1 MLSITRLAL
10 GNKIIGLSL
19 RGKASLAATMVKYR
33 RMRKPTEPQNWA
45 VDYQEKY
52 IPFSKS
58 QLVEALV
65 KEFHSSNHEERISF
79 LQFVSQ
85 VDSSLVQHYYSVLEQ
100 LQKHYTPIDPDRDTL
115 QEFCL
120 TDAERLMKE
129 QKVLAM
135 MEPLLDQANFN
146 KLSEEALAYA
156 LIVNH
161 PHDEVQ
167 VTVNLDQYEYITFW
181 ALGQRIG
188 PLRVMAATRAQR
200 TGFFGTARIPADR
213 QEKNGLLKFRALDV
227 EVERWERGTVKLLI
241 KAGVGIRFRHYFK
254 RVIVAARTKNSHLVL
269 KCFKDIPLEGLE
281 QLLPLVKVR
290 TSVFHRALLNTML
303 VVSGLALFVNVGMV
317 VLSDLKIGTTTL
329 LFLFAAL
336 MAFRAWK
343 DFPERN
349 SRLRFLC
356 VLNLLEFVI
365 ISLFPAS
372 LAENN
377 ANSNRVEHLRKQVE
391 AWLRLRSGLEINFC
405 AERACK
411 HLKELGRWQ
420 KFMFSTLCG
429 PEQNSKFS
437 LATHITDGL
446 VVIKLLLQKQQIVM
460 MGRTRKHFGVKSH

>member
-1 MLSITRLAL
+1 MSGFFL
-10 GNKIIGLSL
+10 
-19 RGKASLAATMVKYR
+19 
-33 RMRKPTEPQNWA
+33 
-45 VDYQEKY
+45 
-52 IPFSKS
+52 
-58 QLVEALV
+58 

-85 VDSSLVQHYYSVLEQ
+85 VDSSLVHHYYSVLEQ
-100 LQKHYTPIDPDRDTL
+100 LQTLYTPIDPDRDTL
-115 QEFCL
+115 QEFPL
-120 TDAERLMKE
+120 TDAERLIKE
-129 QKVLAM
+129 HKVLAT

-200 TGFFGTARIPADR
+200 AGFFGTARIPAD
-213 QEKNGLLKFRALDV
+213 
-227 EVERWERGTVKLLI
+227 
-241 KAGVGIRFRHYFK
+241 RHYFK
-254 RVIVAARTKNSHLVL
+254 RVIVAARTKNSKLVL

-290 TSVFHRALLNTML
+290 TSIFHRALLNTML

-329 LFLFAAL
+329 LIFFAAL

-343 DFPERN
+343 VFGQRRN
-349 SRLRFLC
+349 IHSLELVHMLYYRSTSNNSELLNALTLRAQEEHAKEVILAHSFLLRHQQQQPLPKETGVETDC
-356 VLNLLEFVI
+356 N
-365 ISLFPAS
+365 P
-372 LAENN
+372 
-377 ANSNRVEHLRKQVE
+377 VEHLRKQVE
-391 AWLRLRSGLEINFC
+391 AWLRQRSGLEINFC

-411 HLKELGRWQ
+411 HLKELGV
-420 KFMFSTLCG
+420 KG
-429 PEQNSKFS
+429 AAHP
-437 LATHITDGL
+437 
-446 VVIKLLLQKQQIVM
+446 VI
-460 MGRTRKHFGVKSH
+460 G

>member
-129 QKVLAM
+129 QKVLTM

-188 PLRVMAATRAQR
+188 PLR
-200 TGFFGTARIPADR
+200 FFLFFF
-213 QEKNGLLKFRALDV
+213 QSS
-227 EVERWERGTVKLLI
+227 
-241 KAGVGIRFRHYFK
+241 RHYFR

-343 DFPERN
+343 VSLSPMFPETQ
-349 SRLRFLC
+349 SD
-356 VLNLLEFVI
+356 
-365 ISLFPAS
+365 
-372 LAENN
+372 
-377 ANSNRVEHLRKQVE
+377 SNPVEHLRKQVE

-411 HLKELGRWQ
+411 HLKELGV
-420 KFMFSTLCG
+420 KG
-429 PEQNSKFS
+429 AAHP
-437 LATHITDGL
+437 
-446 VVIKLLLQKQQIVM
+446 VI
-460 MGRTRKHFGVKSH
+460 G

>member
-10 GNKIIGLSL
+10 GTKIIGLSL
-19 RGKASLAATMVKYR
+19 RGKASLASTMVKYR
-33 RMRKPTEPQNWA
+33 KMRKPTEPHNWA

-52 IPFSKS
+52 IPFSKN

-65 KEFHSSNHEERISF
+65 KEFHSSNHEERNSF

-85 VDSSLVQHYYSVLEQ
+85 VDSSLVHRYYSVLEK
-100 LQKHYTPIDPDRDTL
+100 LQTHYTPIDPDRDTL
-115 QEFCL
+115 QEFPL
-120 TDAERLMKE
+120 TDAERLIKE

-200 TGFFGTARIPADR
+200 AGFFGTARIPAD
-213 QEKNGLLKFRALDV
+213 
-227 EVERWERGTVKLLI
+227 
-241 KAGVGIRFRHYFK
+241 RHYFK
-254 RVIVAARTKNSHLVL
+254 RVIVAARTKNSNLVL

-290 TSVFHRALLNTML
+290 TSIFHRALLNTML

-329 LFLFAAL
+329 LFFFAAL

-343 DFPERN
+343 VFGQRRN
-349 SRLRFLC
+349 IHSLELVHMLYYRSTSNNSELLDALTLRAQEEHAKEVILAHSFLLRGHQQQQQPLPKEAG
-356 VLNLLEFVI
+356 VEKD
-365 ISLFPAS
+365 S
-372 LAENN
+372 
-377 ANSNRVEHLRKQVE
+377 NSVEHLRKQVE

-411 HLKELGRWQ
+411 HLKELGV
-420 KFMFSTLCG
+420 KG
-429 PEQNSKFS
+429 AAHP
-437 LATHITDGL
+437 
-446 VVIKLLLQKQQIVM
+446 VI
-460 MGRTRKHFGVKSH
+460 G

>member
-213 QEKNGLLKFRALDV
+213 
-227 EVERWERGTVKLLI
+227 
-241 KAGVGIRFRHYFK
+241 HYFK

-343 DFPERN
+343 VFGQRRN
-349 SRLRFLC
+349 IHSLELVHMLYYRSTSNNSELLDALTLRAQEEHAKEVILAHSFL
-356 VLNLLEFVI
+356 
-365 ISLFPAS
+365 
-372 LAENN
+372 
-377 ANSNRVEHLRKQVE
+377 LRHHQQQQQPLPKETGQVE

-411 HLKELGRWQ
+411 HLKELGFPRIVLIGVW
-420 KFMFSTLCG
+420 G
-429 PEQNSKFS
+429 SKSALS
-437 LATHITDGL
+437 LWY
-446 VVIKLLLQKQQIVM
+446 
-460 MGRTRKHFGVKSH
+460 

>member
-10 GNKIIGLSL
+10 GTKIIGLSL
-19 RGKASLAATMVKYR
+19 RGKASLAATMMKYR
-33 RMRKPTEPQNWA
+33 KIRKPTEPQNWA
-45 VDYQEKY
+45 LDYQEKY
-52 IPFSKS
+52 IPFSKN

-65 KEFHSSNHEERISF
+65 KT
-79 LQFVSQ
+79 L
-85 VDSSLVQHYYSVLEQ
+85 
-100 LQKHYTPIDPDRDTL
+100 YTPIDPDRDTL
-115 QEFCL
+115 QEFPL
-120 TDAERLMKE
+120 TDAERLIKE
-129 QKVLAM
+129 HKVLAT

-200 TGFFGTARIPADR
+200 AGFFGTARIPAD
-213 QEKNGLLKFRALDV
+213 
-227 EVERWERGTVKLLI
+227 
-241 KAGVGIRFRHYFK
+241 RHYFK
-254 RVIVAARTKNSHLVL
+254 RVIVAARTKNSKLVL

-290 TSVFHRALLNTML
+290 TSIFHRALLNTML

-329 LFLFAAL
+329 LIFFAAL

-343 DFPERN
+343 VFGQRRN
-349 SRLRFLC
+349 IHSLELVHMLYYRSTSNNSELLNALTLRAQEEHAKEVILAHSFLLRHQQPLPKETGVETDC
-356 VLNLLEFVI
+356 N
-365 ISLFPAS
+365 P
-372 LAENN
+372 
-377 ANSNRVEHLRKQVE
+377 VEHLRKQVE
-391 AWLRLRSGLEINFC
+391 AWLRQRSGLEINFC

-411 HLKELGRWQ
+411 HLKELGV
-420 KFMFSTLCG
+420 KG
-429 PEQNSKFS
+429 AAHP
-437 LATHITDGL
+437 
-446 VVIKLLLQKQQIVM
+446 VI
-460 MGRTRKHFGVKSH
+460 G

>member
-10 GNKIIGLSL
+10 GTKIIGFSL
-19 RGKASLAATMVKYR
+19 RGKASLAARMAKYR
-33 RMRKPTEPQNWA
+33 KIRKPTEPQNWA

-52 IPFSKS
+52 IPFSKH

-65 KEFHSSNHEERISF
+65 KEFHSSNHEERNSF

-85 VDSSLVQHYYSVLEQ
+85 VDSSLVHHYYPFLEK
-100 LQKHYTPIDPDRDTL
+100 LQTLYTPIDPDRDTL
-115 QEFCL
+115 QEFPL

-129 QKVLAM
+129 QKILAM

-146 KLSEEALAYA
+146 KLSNEALAYA

-167 VTVNLDQYEYITFW
+167 VTVNLDQYEYIIFW

-188 PLRVMAATRAQR
+188 PLRVMASTRAQR
-200 TGFFGTARIPADR
+200 TGLFGPARIPAD
-213 QEKNGLLKFRALDV
+213 
-227 EVERWERGTVKLLI
+227 
-241 KAGVGIRFRHYFK
+241 RHYFK

-281 QLLPLVKVR
+281 QLLPLLKVR
-290 TSVFHRALLNTML
+290 TSVLHRALLNTTL

-329 LFLFAAL
+329 LFFFAAL

-343 DFPERN
+343 VFGQRRN
-349 SRLRFLC
+349 IHSLELVHMLYYRSTSNNSELLDAITLRAQEEHAKEVILAHSFLLRSQQQQQQQPPWPKEIE
-356 VLNLLEFVI
+356 VETD
-365 ISLFPAS
+365 
-372 LAENN
+372 
-377 ANSNRVEHLRKQVE
+377 SNPVEHLRKQVE
-391 AWLRLRSGLEINFC
+391 AWLRLHSGLEINFC

-411 HLKELGRWQ
+411 HLKELGI
-420 KFMFSTLCG
+420 KG
-429 PEQNSKFS
+429 AAHP
-437 LATHITDGL
+437 
-446 VVIKLLLQKQQIVM
+446 VI
-460 MGRTRKHFGVKSH
+460 G

>member
-65 KEFHSSNHEERISF
+65 KEFHSSNHKERISF

-85 VDSSLVQHYYSVLEQ
+85 VDSSLVHHYYSVLEQ

-188 PLRVMAATRAQR
+188 PLRVMAATRAER
-200 TGFFGTARIPADR
+200 TGLFGTARIPAD
-213 QEKNGLLKFRALDV
+213 
-227 EVERWERGTVKLLI
+227 
-241 KAGVGIRFRHYFK
+241 RHYFK

-290 TSVFHRALLNTML
+290 TSIFHRALLNTML

-343 DFPERN
+343 VFGQRRN
-349 SRLRFLC
+349 IHSLELVHMLYYRSTSNNSELLDALTLRAQEEHAKEVILAHSFL
-356 VLNLLEFVI
+356 LQHHQQQQQPLPKET
-365 ISLFPAS
+365 
-372 LAENN
+372 
-377 ANSNRVEHLRKQVE
+377 RVETDSNPVEHVRKQVE
-391 AWLRLRSGLEINFC
+391 AWLHLRSGLEINFC
-405 AERACK
+405 AERACQ
-411 HLKELGRWQ
+411 HLKELGV
-420 KFMFSTLCG
+420 KG
-429 PEQNSKFS
+429 AAHP
-437 LATHITDGL
+437 
-446 VVIKLLLQKQQIVM
+446 VI
-460 MGRTRKHFGVKSH
+460 G